1 MTSLPVS
8 AKPQPVRSVFGFDSW
23 VSAKARPFAAGL
35 LLLALML
42 VYCSVVQGSVQRGQL
57 LNQQMVDTSSR
68 CDVGA
73 NRSRAPDC
81 NKFAAAGAARNG
93 FRPPLSAAPAA
104 AR

>member
-8 AKPQPVRSVFGFDSW
+8 APPQPVRSVFEFDSW
-23 VSAKARPFAAGL
+23 VPAKARPFVAGL

-57 LNQQMVDTSSR
+57 LNQQMADTSSR
-68 CDVGA
+68 CDARA

-81 NKFAAAGAARNG
+81 NTFAAAGAVRS
-93 FRPPLSAAPAA
+93 RSPLPLSAAPAA